1 MEYFIIN
8 NKNGDIGKVK
18 SGSKV
23 KILFTFKDDPL
34 LGEIE
39 KLVPSCGCT
48 STKIVNN
55 NQIEA
60 IFDVGNIP
68 YHLNVNY
75 QPFKKR
81 IAIHYKNDGL
91 SKKVLEEIFFHGK
104 RIKK

>member
-1 MEYFIIN
+1 MEYHILN
-8 NKNGDIGKVK
+8 NKNGDIGEVKV
-18 SGSKV
+18 GSKV
-23 KILFTFKDDPL
+23 KILFTFEDDPL

-68 YHLNVNY
+68 YHLETNY

-81 IAIHYKNDGL
+81 IAIHYKSDDP
-91 SKKVLEEIFFHGK
+91 SKGISEEIFFHGK
-104 RIKK
+104 RIRK